1 MQSDLDRLR
10 ETASRLYAVLAK
22 GDAAALDDLLHPEF
36 VGTTAAGLPL
46 GLGGRYEG
54 VEAMRD
60 GFWWRVGRSYRA
72 EAVPEEFGLLDDGR
86 LFVSGRYCGEGRAS
100 GVPLDAAFVHVLAFR
115 DGRVVSLTQL
125 TDTRAWEAALGD
137 ERPASTIDYS
147 IVDGVAR
154 VELNRPEARN
164 AINLQLAQDFL
175 AVAQRI
181 RGDACVRAVLISGRG
196 PALTVGGDIE
206 HFRQHLD
213 GDLGAV
219 LAGMTSPF
227 HDAFRILS
235 GLDVPIVT
243 ATHGACAGGGLGFV
257 YAADITLAAEGST
270 FVTAFADI
278 ALPGDG
284 GGTWYLPRLIGP
296 ARARRVYLE
305 NRPISA
311 KEALEWGLI
320 SEIVPADELAERA
333 LALTTRLAAGP
344 TRAFGH
350 MRALLRESWHSSLS
364 EQLDA
369 ETRHLLAAARDH
381 DVREAIAA
389 FTEKRSANFQGR

>member
-1 MQSDLDRLR
+1 VSSDLERCR
-10 ETASRLYAVLAK
+10 ETAIRLYAALAK
-22 GDAAALDDLLHPEF
+22 GDAAVLDELLHPEF
-36 VGTTAAGLPL
+36 VGTTTAGLPL

-72 EAVPEEFGLLDDGR
+72 EAVPEEFHLLDDGR
-86 LFVSGRYCGEGRAS
+86 LFVAGRYCGEARAS
-100 GVPLDAAFVHVLAFR
+100 GTPLDAAFVHVLAFK
-115 DGRVVSLTQL
+115 DGLVASLTQL
-125 TDTRAWEAALGD
+125 TDTRAWADALD
-137 ERPASTIDYS
+137 AERPLATIDYTV
-147 IVDGVAR
+147 VDGVAR

-164 AINLQLAQDFL
+164 AINLQLAHDFL
-175 AVAQRI
+175 DVAQRI
-181 RGDACVRAVLISGRG
+181 RGDAAIRAVLISGRG

-213 GDLGAV
+213 ADLGAV
-219 LAGMTSPF
+219 LASMTSPF
-227 HDAFRILS
+227 HEAFRILS

-257 YAADITLAAEGST
+257 YAADIVIAAEGST

-284 GGTWYLPRLIGP
+284 GGTWYLPRIIGP

-311 KEALEWGLI
+311 EEALDWGLI
-320 SEIVPADELAERA
+320 SEIVPSDELSERA
-333 LALTTRLAAGP
+333 SALAARLAAGP

-350 MRALLRESWHSSLS
+350 MRALLRETWHNSLS
-364 EQLDA
+364 EQFDA
-369 ETRHLLAAARDH
+369 ETRHLAASGRDD

-389 FTEKRSANFQGR
+389 FTEKRSTHFKGR